1 MYLVSMLLIIILEST
16 LESFSIDLIRISPA
30 EVIIDEF
37 MSANAITDS
46 LNKRNLAVSLQPN
59 ETFDLKRGRKRLD
72 NLILNHYASG
82 SNISQR
88 DAARETRL
96 LSANPVLEQACGAIL
111 NYLARS
117 FNGLEDIIRFPTHIL
132 SDQVMQID
140 LPVYSALELSRTM
153 YDNKQKGTV
162 IHVMDQSV
170 TAQGS
175 RLLQSRISMNS
186 KLTV

>member
-1 MYLVSMLLIIILEST
+1 
-16 LESFSIDLIRISPA
+16 
-30 EVIIDEF
+30 
-37 MSANAITDS
+37 MSSNAITDA
-46 LNKRNLAVSLQPN
+46 LNKRNLAISLQPP
-59 ETFDLKRGRKRLD
+59 EIFDLKRGRKRLD
-72 NLILNHYASG
+72 HLIST
-82 SNISQR
+82 NISDR

-96 LSANPVLEQACGAIL
+96 LSSDPVLEQACGAIL

-132 SDQVMQID
+132 ASQVMQID

-153 YDNKQKGTV
+153 YDNKQKGSV

-175 RLLQSRISMNS
+175 RLLQSRLSMVSWTNS
-186 KLTV
+186 I